1 MISFKKVDSGGG
13 GAFTKYIYI
22 LLPVLDST
30 EKHFTVLNV
39 SVELRVNNIIAHLSS
54 FFALSFIFAIN
65 LVIM

>member
-1 MISFKKVDSGGG
+1 MISFKKIDSGGG
-13 GAFTKYIYI
+13 GGHLLSI

-30 EKHFTVLNV
+30 KKHFTVLNV